1 MPPDRYNPS
10 NVGILE
16 DYLYHQ
22 IRSQVRIL
30 TSLEYIFSL
39 TLFQEYDCLANLAIL
54 KLCVP
59 SVIIPDKRTDPNSRY
74 QFNNDLYNPDV
85 VVNVLLKALTQ
96 TQNADFNLCLSLLD
110 DRPPTAQLDEPDPL
124 PTLLPQIIALHAL
137 IQQCRFPAFWSTF
150 NSDELSSIRENY
162 TVEVV
167 GFEDAVRDAAV
178 RAVKA
183 TFTRIGTAR
192 LGSYLNLE
200 GQLYNVDQAP
210 SSNALQ
216 QVLR

>member
-1 MPPDRYNPS
+1 
-10 NVGILE
+10 
-16 DYLYHQ
+16 
-22 IRSQVRIL
+22 
-30 TSLEYIFSL
+30 
-39 TLFQEYDCLANLAIL
+39 
-54 KLCVP
+54 LCVP
-59 SVIIPDKRTDPNSRY
+59 PAIIPDKRTNPNSRY

-137 IQQCRFPAFWSTF
+137 IQQCRFPAFWATF

-183 TFTRIGTAR
+183 TFTRIGAAR

-200 GQLYNVDQAP
+200 GQFCNVDRAA
-210 SSNALQ
+210 SSDARQ
-216 QVLR
+216 QVPLSTPMSQNSDGHSTMPLNRSQYRQIPTPGLILL